1 MGSFKIIDEE
11 AVGVI
16 KIKEDCQFNKI
27 KAEKVVVGENITA
40 RLFGSAKTIVV
51 KKGAKIFFHGEI
63 SGTVKNNGGE
73 IYVY

>member
-1 MGSFKIIDEE
+1 MGNFKIIDEE

-27 KAEKVVVGENITA
+27 KAEKVVVNENVTA
-40 RLFGSAKTIVV
+40 RLFGSVKTIVI
-51 KKGAKIFFHGEI
+51 KPGAKIFLHGEI
-63 SGTVKNNGGE
+63 SGAVKNNGGE